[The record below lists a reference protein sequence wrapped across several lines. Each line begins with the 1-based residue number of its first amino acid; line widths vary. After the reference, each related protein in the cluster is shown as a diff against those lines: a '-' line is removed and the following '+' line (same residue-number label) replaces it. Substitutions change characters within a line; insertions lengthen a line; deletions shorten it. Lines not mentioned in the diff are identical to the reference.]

1 MVDVPCVIANSYAQ
15 SKTDLGVVCVAWGWE
30 CVVLGLGP
38 GGWAGVG
45 GWGVPA
51 LDTTAFRYGTRLP
64 ALASQLLMQL
74 PVECFKLLLL
84 LFVICGAVI
93 ISVSFLYFRPGVFGT
108 CAN

>member
-1 MVDVPCVIANSYAQ
+1 MIANSYAQ

-74 PVECFKLLLL
+74 PVECFKLLLF
-84 LFVICGAVI
+84 LFVISGTMI
-93 ISVSFLYFRPGVFGT
+93 ISVNFYMIQARCFGT
-108 CAN
+108 CVN